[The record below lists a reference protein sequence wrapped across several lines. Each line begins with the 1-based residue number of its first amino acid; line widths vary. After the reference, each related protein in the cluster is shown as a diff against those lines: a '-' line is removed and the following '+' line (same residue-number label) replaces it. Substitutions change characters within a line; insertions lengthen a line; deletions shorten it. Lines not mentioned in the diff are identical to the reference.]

1 MLTFSKSIAN
11 GKTAQEAV
19 EEQQA
24 QLRAI
29 QQEEERKKLEQQKRL
44 NELSSAEK
52 EDLEIK
58 KKAIDITTKKAMA
71 QKYV

>member
-11 GKTAQEAV
+11 GKTAQETV

-29 QQEEERKKLEQQKRL
+29 QQEEERKKIE
-44 NELSSAEK
+44 
-52 EDLEIK
+52 
-58 KKAIDITTKKAMA
+58 
-71 QKYV
+71 

>member
-1 MLTFSKSIAN
+1 MITFSKSIAN

-29 QQEEERKKLEQQKRL
+29 QQEEERKKLE
-44 NELSSAEK
+44 
-52 EDLEIK
+52 
-58 KKAIDITTKKAMA
+58 
-71 QKYV
+71 

>member
-1 MLTFSKSIAN
+1 
-11 GKTAQEAV
+11 
-19 EEQQA
+19 
-24 QLRAI
+24 
-29 QQEEERKKLEQQKRL
+29 L

-71 QKYV
+71 